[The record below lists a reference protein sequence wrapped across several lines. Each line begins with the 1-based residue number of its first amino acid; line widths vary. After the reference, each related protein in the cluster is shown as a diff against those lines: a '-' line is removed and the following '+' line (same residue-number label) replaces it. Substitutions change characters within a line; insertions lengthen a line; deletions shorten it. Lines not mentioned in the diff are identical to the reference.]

1 MERYIKPLLL
11 SLMSAVLIGCGP
23 SVDLPEQTEDTASW
37 MTEGFAITGKQ
48 EEGQALWAGQYLPW
62 EHNKSQTLE
71 IKQGELSRL
80 DCGVCEELFWYL
92 GKGEGKEYVLET
104 YDTFLEKSMAKAIS
118 LEELGLEE
126 GLAFLCDL
134 DMWDGEHYVFRW
146 VGYRQDEN
154 GLYYQTADG
163 MVYTDL
169 ATVTQSVD
177 FRDIY
182 LEKGFYQEEEPA
194 LQPILQSLDWR
205 CDGKGNICV
214 TVPRENKGFGFFLFN
229 QNGEMILE
237 YESTAEQSM
246 PGVLRTSEGELIL
259 PIYDNGKK
267 CYEYFWVDTAKRE
280 LRSLA
285 RMDAASPDIRQIYG
299 MLENDLYYRSQE
311 GAADVIVRWN
321 VRNGNR
327 TQIFDLRAAGI
338 DSRYQT
344 LLALRKGQT
353 PVLCLMKSKEEETK
367 EWLTVLTEQK
377 PENNGAVRVADLVAN
392 GETKEQ
398 VAACTVLASMETPDL
413 RYEYEEAS
421 AQENRDR
428 ILAELSQGK
437 GPELLFVQLED
448 MALLEEKG
456 LLLDIGEL
464 LSEDMQEELLPGAL
478 KIGTVGGKLVGV
490 PVAVRAETL
499 AVATDTWT
507 GNTWKLEDVIDLMEK
522 GKLTGAI
529 RSCPPY
535 RMGKYMEP
543 SLTVLSLINPSL
555 KDSFLIDWEMR
566 KCHFDDERF
575 IRLLELT
582 YTDLSGTPSDAEV
595 WLNGGKD
602 ILQGYFTHNTDFLD
616 FFAHMEA
623 EDGNI
628 VGYPTEGVCGSYLV
642 AEGGVL
648 VVNANIEQKEVAVCF
663 LETLLG
669 EELQARAT
677 TLCMSVRKL
686 VPEDYI
692 MEDDTGRHLYMGN
705 DKREIAVFGDS
716 DTALHRAAAF
726 LETCEASPYGY
737 SQIRK
742 IIVEELSAMYL
753 GGKSPETVAGNINN
767 RVQLYLD
774 EGN

>member
-1 MERYIKPLLL
+1 MKRYIKPLLS
-11 SLMSAVLIGCGP
+11 SLMFAILFGCGQP
-23 SVDLPEQTEDTASW
+23 ADVPKQIKDTTSW

-48 EEGQALWAGQYLPW
+48 EEGQALWVGQYLPW
-62 EHNKSQTLE
+62 EHNKSQALE
-71 IKQGELSRL
+71 AASEEWNRL
-80 DCGVCEELFWYL
+80 DCGVCGELFWYL
-92 GKGEGKEYVLET
+92 GRGQGTEYILET
-104 YDTFLEKSMAKAIS
+104 YDTSLGKSMTKSIS

-126 GLAFLCDL
+126 GIMYLCNM
-134 DMWDGEHYVFRW
+134 DMWDGERYVFRW
-146 VGYRQDEN
+146 AEFEQDEN
-154 GLYYQTADG
+154 SLYYQTADG
-163 MVYTDL
+163 MLYTDL
-169 ATVTQSVD
+169 ETGIQRVD

-182 LEKGFYQEEEPA
+182 LEREIYQEKDPA
-194 LQPILQSLDWR
+194 SQPMLQSLDWH

-214 TVPRENKGFGFFLFN
+214 TVPKENRGFDFYLFN

-246 PGVLRTSEGELIL
+246 PDILRTSEGELLL
-259 PIYDNGKK
+259 PIYDDGKK
-267 CYEYFWVDTAKRE
+267 CYEYIWVDTAERE

-285 RMDAASPDIRQIYG
+285 RIDAAYPDIRQIYG
-299 MLENDLYYRSQE
+299 MLGDNLYYRSQE
-311 GAADVIVRWN
+311 GAVDGIVRWN
-321 VRNGNR
+321 VRNGSR
-327 TQIFDLRAAGI
+327 VQIFDLRAAGI

-344 LLALRKGQT
+344 LLALREGQT
-353 PVLCLMKSKEEETK
+353 PVLCLMKSREGETK

-377 PENNGAVRVADLVAN
+377 PENNGAVRVADFVAN

-398 VAACTVLASMETPDL
+398 VAACAVLASIETPNL
-413 RYEYEEAS
+413 SYEYEEAS

-437 GPELLFVQLED
+437 GPELLFVPLED
-448 MALLEEKG
+448 MVLLEEKG
-456 LLLDIGEL
+456 LLLDIREL
-464 LSEDMQEELLPGAL
+464 LTENMQEELLPGAL
-478 KIGTVGGKLVGV
+478 EIGTIEGKLVGI
-490 PVAVRAETL
+490 PVAVRADTL
-499 AVATDTWT
+499 AVATDIWEGHTWR
-507 GNTWKLEDVIDLMEK
+507 LEDVIDLMEQ
-522 GKLTGAI
+522 GELTGAL

-535 RMGKYMEP
+535 MMGKYMEP
-543 SLTVLSLINPSL
+543 SLTVLCLVNPSL
-555 KDSFLIDWEMR
+555 ADSFLIDWKER

-582 YTDLSGTPSDAEV
+582 YTDLSGTPADAEV

-602 ILQGYFTHNTDFLD
+602 ILQGYFTYSTDFFD

-623 EDGNI
+623 EDGYI

-648 VVNANIEQKEVAVCF
+648 VVNANIKQKEAAACF

-669 EELQARAT
+669 KELQART
-677 TLCMSVRKL
+677 TALCMSVRKL

-692 MEDDTGRHLYMGN
+692 IEGDSGRLLYVGV
-705 DKREIAVFGDS
+705 DGWEIPVFGDG

-726 LETCEASPYGY
+726 LESCAAFPSGY
-737 SQIRK
+737 AQIRK
-742 IIVEELSAMYL
+742 IIVEELSAMYV
-753 GGKSPETVAGNINN
+753 GGKSPETIAETINS

>member
-1 MERYIKPLLL
+1 MDRYIKPLLL
-11 SLMSAVLIGCGP
+11 SLMLAILFGCGQ
-23 SVDLPEQTEDTASW
+23 SVDMPEQTKDTTSW
-37 MTEGFAITGKQ
+37 MTEGFAVSGKL

-62 EHNKSQTLE
+62 EHNNSQTLE
-71 IKQGELSRL
+71 AEPGELSRL
-80 DCGVCEELFWYL
+80 DCGVCGDLFWHL
-92 GKGEGKEYVLET
+92 GRGQRMEFALEI
-104 YDTFLEKSMAKAIS
+104 YDTSLEESTSKSFS
-118 LEELGLEE
+118 LEELGLKEE
-126 GLAFLCDL
+126 LTYLCDM
-134 DMWDGEHYVFRW
+134 DMWDEKHYVFRW
-146 VGYRQDEN
+146 VEYGQDEN
-154 GLYYQTADG
+154 GMYYQTVDG
-163 MVYTDL
+163 MLYTDL
-169 ATVTQSVD
+169 MTNTQRVN

-182 LEKGFYQEEEPA
+182 LERGICQEEEPA
-194 LQPILQSLDWR
+194 SQPTLQSLDWR

-214 TVPRENKGFGFFLFN
+214 TVPKENRGFDFYLFN
-229 QNGEMILE
+229 PNGEMILE
-237 YESTAEQSM
+237 YESTTEQSM
-246 PGVLRTSEGELIL
+246 PEILRTSEGELIL
-259 PIYDNGKK
+259 PIYDDGKK
-267 CYEYFWVDTAKRE
+267 CYEYMWVDTAERE

-285 RMDAASPDIRQIYG
+285 RIDAAYPDILQIYG
-299 MLENDLYYRSQE
+299 MLGDALYYRSQE
-311 GAADVIVRWN
+311 GSADGIVRWN

-344 LLALRKGQT
+344 MLALREGQT
-353 PVLCLMKSKEEETK
+353 PALCLMKSKEGETK

-377 PENNGAVRVADLVAN
+377 PEDNGAIRVADLVAN

-398 VAACTVLASMETPDL
+398 VAACAVSASMETPDL

-421 AQENRDR
+421 AQESRDR

-448 MALLEEKG
+448 MVLLEEKG

-464 LSEDMQEELLPGAL
+464 LSDDMQKELLPGAL
-478 KIGTVGGKLVGV
+478 KIGTVEGKLVGI
-490 PVAVRAETL
+490 PVAVRVETL
-499 AVATDTWT
+499 AVAIDTWP

-543 SLTVLSLINPSL
+543 SLTVLSLINSSL
-555 KDSFLIDWEMR
+555 KDSFLIDWEVR

-582 YTDLSGTPSDAEV
+582 YTDMSDTPSDAEI
-595 WLNGGKD
+595 WLNDGKD
-602 ILQGYFTHNTDFLD
+602 ILQGYFTYNTDFLD

-628 VGYPTEGVCGSYLV
+628 VGYPTGGVCGSYLV

-648 VVNANIEQKEVAVCF
+648 VVNANIKQKEAAACF
-663 LETLLG
+663 LEILLG
-669 EELQARAT
+669 KELQARTKA
-677 TLCMSVRKL
+677 LCMSVRKL
-686 VPEDYI
+686 VPEEYI
-692 MEDDTGRHLYMGN
+692 IEEDSGRLLYMG
-705 DKREIAVFGDS
+705 DDRLEIAVFGEG

-726 LETCEASPYGY
+726 LESCEASPPAYA
-737 SQIRK
+737 QIRK
-742 IIVEELSAMYL
+742 IIAEELSAMYV
-753 GGKSPETVAGNINN
+753 GGKSPETIAETINS